1 MKYLRPFGAWTE
13 EDDAWNTEAIEKMDA
28 WIAARSAGMK
38 EAMEQ
43 GVEMNFENQE
53 YLDILAK
60 HTDGLEPFRS
70 RL

>member
-1 MKYLRPFGAWTE
+1 
-13 EDDAWNTEAIEKMDA
+13 
-28 WIAARSAGMK
+28 
-38 EAMEQ
+38 MEQ

>member
-1 MKYLRPFGAWTE
+1 MGRRPSRAGE
-13 EDDAWNTEAIEKMDA
+13 PRLSPPPHPQREVRR
-28 WIAARSAGMK
+28 ARA
-38 EAMEQ
+38 
-43 GVEMNFENQE
+43 EMNFENQE